1 MSGRTHPLDHVTGL
15 RELARRQLG
24 VVRRDQLA
32 ALGVSSDH
40 VRSQVRAERWR
51 VIGPFVVVL
60 STGALTRAQQR
71 AVAAL
76 HAGPGAR
83 LAGRTALEQ
92 LGLRSWETDL
102 LHVSVPRGCRVRP
115 LPGVV
120 AHTRVA
126 LGRSSP
132 AAEPDPRAASGHAG
146 GAGERRRTH
155 DEAIDAWPPTDSAAT
170 AAVDAASWE
179 RSAASATSLVIA
191 VVQQR
196 LATAAEILE
205 ELDRRP
211 RVRHVRALRA
221 ALGEA
226 DAGAHSRAE
235 LDVAVLVR
243 RAGLGAPRRQV
254 AIETALGRLQVD
266 LLVALPDG
274 RRLVIEVDGPHHDD
288 PRVRASDQERDAALI
303 ALGYVVLR
311 IPIALLRADPERVLA
326 QLRAFAAAAA

>member
-1 MSGRTHPLDHVTGL
+1 MSGRTHPLDHVPGL
-15 RELARRQLG
+15 RELARSQLG

-40 VRSQVRAERWR
+40 VRSQVRAQRWR

-60 STGALTRAQQR
+60 STGALTRPQQR
-71 AVAAL
+71 AVAVL

-92 LGLRSWETDL
+92 LGLRSWEVEL

-115 LPGVV
+115 LSGVV

-132 AAEPDPRAASGHAG
+132 PAGPDPLAAAG
-146 GAGERRRTH
+146 NAGSAAERRRTQG
-155 DEAIDAWPPTDSAAT
+155 DTIDTWPPTDSAAT

-179 RSAASATSLVIA
+179 RSASSATSLLIA

-211 RVRHVRALRA
+211 KVRHVRVLRE

-226 DAGAHSRAE
+226 DAGAQSRAE
-235 LDVAVLVR
+235 LDVAALVR
-243 RAGLGAPRRQV
+243 RAGLGTPRRQV
-254 AIETALGRLQVD
+254 AIDTSVGRLQVD
-266 LLVALPDG
+266 LLVTLPDG

-288 PRVRASDQERDAALI
+288 PRVRASDQERDAALL

-311 IPIALLRADPERVLA
+311 IPVALLRADPERVLA

>member
-1 MSGRTHPLDHVTGL
+1 MSGRTHPLDHVPGL
-15 RELARRQLG
+15 RDLTRRQLG
-24 VVRRDQLA
+24 VVRRNQLA
-32 ALGVSSDH
+32 ALGVTSDH

-51 VIGPFVVVL
+51 AIGPFVVVL
-60 STGALTRAQQR
+60 STGSLTRPQQR
-71 AVAAL
+71 AVAVL

-92 LGLRSWETDL
+92 IGLRGWEVEL
-102 LHVSVPRGCRVRP
+102 LHVSVPRDCRVRP

-120 AHTRVA
+120 AHTFVA

-132 AAEPDPRAASGHAG
+132 TAGQDPLTASGHASR
-146 GAGERRRTH
+146 ADARRRTR

-196 LATAAEILE
+196 LATATEILD

-211 RVRHVRALRA
+211 KVRHARVLRT

-226 DAGAHSRAE
+226 DAGAQSRAE
-235 LDVAVLVR
+235 LDVAHLVR
-243 RAGLGAPRRQV
+243 RAGLGTPRRQV
-254 AIETALGRLQVD
+254 AIETALGRLHVD
-266 LLVALPDG
+266 LLVTLPGG
-274 RRLVIEVDGPHHDD
+274 RHLVVEVDGPHHDD
-288 PRVRASDQERDAALI
+288 PRVRASDQERDAALLV
-303 ALGYVVLR
+303 LGYAVLR
-311 IPIALLRADPERVLA
+311 IPVALLRADPERVLA